1 MRALS
6 TRANLS
12 VISVEPAADTGR
24 NDKVQTPLDHLRN
37 AVWLVLLGLIA
48 LVVVISSMSSA
59 RAKPGSASDDE
70 ENGPLTPVPVMAEGP
85 MTGPSKAPLPFVAA
99 FPSTG
104 GPRSFLSSREETAVV
119 ERARA
124 EIDRVT
130 IYDNTWME
138 TSSYPNGDVPANRG
152 ACTDVIVRSLR
163 EIGVDLQQLVHDDI
177 LRDPRPY
184 KLDSSDY
191 NIDHRR
197 VGTMYVFFQ
206 RQAMALT
213 NDLHDKKAFRPGDIV
228 FISFSSWIK
237 GALPEHVG
245 IISDKMGPRGY
256 PMLIENG
263 GPRPIEGDG
272 LGRGKVVGH
281 FRALQKR

>member
-1 MRALS
+1 MK
-6 TRANLS
+6 LS
-12 VISVEPAADTGR
+12 VDPAAATGR
-24 NDKVQTPLDHLRN
+24 NEKVATPLDHLRN
-37 AVWLVLLGLIA
+37 AVWLVLLGLVALVIA
-48 LVVVISSMSSA
+48 LSST
-59 RAKPGSASDDE
+59 AKAKGNAPAADE
-70 ENGPLTPVPVMAEGP
+70 ESGPLTPVPVMAEGP
-85 MTGPSKAPLPFVAA
+85 TTGPSKAPLPFVAA
-99 FPSTG
+99 FPAHD
-104 GPRSFLSSREETAVV
+104 GPRSVLTGREEKAVLD
-119 ERARA
+119 RARK
-124 EIDRVT
+124 EIDLVS

-138 TSSYPNGDVPANRG
+138 TSSYPNGDVPSNRG

-163 EIGVDLQQLVHDDI
+163 EIGIDLQQLVHEDI
-177 LRDPRPY
+177 LRDPKPY

-206 RQAMALT
+206 RQAMSLT
-213 NDLHDKKAFRPGDIV
+213 LDLHDKKAFRPGDIV

-245 IISDKMGPRGY
+245 IISDKTGPRGY

-263 GPRPIEGDG
+263 GPHPIEGDG

-281 FRALQKR
+281 FRALQKH

>member
-1 MRALS
+1 M
-6 TRANLS
+6 
-12 VISVEPAADTGR
+12 EPADATGR
-24 NDKVQTPLDHLRN
+24 NDKVPTPIDHLKN

-48 LVVVISSMSSA
+48 LVVVLSSGSSA
-59 RAKPGSASDDE
+59 RAKAGSGADDD
-70 ENGPLTPVPVMAEGP
+70 NDGPLTPVPVMAEGP
-85 MTGPSKAPLPFVAA
+85 VNGPTKAPLPFVAA
-99 FPSTG
+99 FPAHG
-104 GPRSFLSSREETAVV
+104 GPRSYLSSREEKLVV

-124 EIDRVT
+124 EIDKVT

-138 TSSYPNGDVPANRG
+138 TSSYPNGDVPSNRG

-163 EIGVDLQQLVHDDI
+163 EIGVDLQQLVHEDI
-177 LRDPRPY
+177 LRDPKPY

-206 RQAMALT
+206 RHAMTLT
-213 NDLHDKKAFRPGDIV
+213 NDLHDKQAFRPGDIV
-228 FISFSSWIK
+228 FISFSSWMK